1 MESEM
6 DSTSM
11 LPGHGGGNLSLDG
24 LSRGNIPNAEHFPV
38 GWILIHVSTLPT
50 S

>member
-6 DSTSM
+6 DSNCM
-11 LPGHGGGNLSLDG
+11 LPGHGGGNLSLDACQEA
-24 LSRGNIPNAEHFPV
+24 NAAHFPV